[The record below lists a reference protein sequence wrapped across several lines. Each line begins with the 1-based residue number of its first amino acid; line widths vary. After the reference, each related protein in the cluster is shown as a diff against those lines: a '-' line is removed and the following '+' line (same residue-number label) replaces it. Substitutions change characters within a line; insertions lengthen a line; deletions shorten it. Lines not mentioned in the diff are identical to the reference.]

1 MTSTAPT
8 GRTARTAGVLATLR
22 DWRPA
27 DPGQE
32 ALRGQY
38 LALVERLG
46 DDALRKAGGPEHL
59 TASTFILS
67 TDLTHVLLALHR
79 KARAWLQVGGHV
91 EDDDADLAAAAR
103 REALEESGLADV
115 TLWREQPVE
124 LDRHA
129 LGARFAC
136 RAHWDVG
143 FVALAGRD
151 EPIAV
156 SDESDDVAWWP
167 LDALP
172 ANSPPDLPIRLGRA
186 VAAVRAG

>member
-1 MTSTAPT
+1 MTTTAPS
-8 GRTARTAGVLATLR
+8 ARTVGVLATLR
-22 DWRPA
+22 GWRPA
-27 DPGQE
+27 DVGQE
-32 ALRGQY
+32 ALRAEY
-38 LALVERLG
+38 VAFLERHG
-46 DDALRKAGGPEHL
+46 DDALRKGGGPEHL

-91 EDDDADLAAAAR
+91 EDDDADLASAAR
-103 REALEESGLADV
+103 REALEESGLAEV

-129 LGARFAC
+129 LGERFAC
-136 RAHWDVG
+136 RVHWDVG

-172 ANSPPDLPIRLGRA
+172 ASTPPDLPIRLARA
-186 VAAVRAG
+186 VSSVRAGR

>member
-1 MTSTAPT
+1 MTAP
-8 GRTARTAGVLATLR
+8 GSPRAADAAATLR

-27 DPGQE
+27 DPDQE
-32 ALRGQY
+32 ALRAEY
-38 LALVERLG
+38 LAFVDARGE
-46 DDALRKAGGPEHL
+46 DALRRAGGPEHL

-91 EDDDADLAAAAR
+91 EDDDTGLAAAAR

-129 LGARFAC
+129 LGERFAC

-143 FVALAGRD
+143 FVALAGR
-151 EPIAV
+151 EEAIAV

-172 ANSPPDLPIRLGRA
+172 AHTPPDLPIRLARA
-186 VAAVRAG
+186 VAAVRAGR